1 MDRST
6 SNHRKSGDTNPKGR
20 SRSPLLELYARSLK
34 SEREEKIGHRASA
47 DCGGRQRLC
56 YTLDEGKERERE
68 TTNCPPKR
76 GRSSM
81 REGGI
86 VIADSLEMKIR
97 RASSAAA
104 ALSQAGTNDSLNRG
118 SPGFIAGTWIKSPPQ
133 CYRFSAD

>member
-76 GRSSM
+76 GRSRHRGAST
-81 REGGI
+81 
-86 VIADSLEMKIR
+86 SR
-97 RASSAAA
+97 RTRSSPWLCAKPPQSSRCRSRRRSCLHQVF
-104 ALSQAGTNDSLNRG
+104 ALS
-118 SPGFIAGTWIKSPPQ
+118 
-133 CYRFSAD
+133 